1 MKWFDKWIMKRAER
15 IMNESQEIQIPETST
30 NWAIGA
36 KVKHAQMGIR
46 HDSIGDSL
54 DSPAVRFKMFKASGG
69 TIIETT
75 IYDTQRDRTINGLYV
90 VTNDKDLGTEIG
102 KILTLESLKV

>member
-15 IMNESQEIQIPETST
+15 IMQRENNIPQPEER
-30 NWAIGA
+30 NWAVGA
-36 KVKHAQMGIR
+36 KVRLSSGQ
-46 HDSIGDSL
+46 SIGDSL

-69 TIIETT
+69 TIVETT
-75 IYDTQRDRTINGLYV
+75 IYDDQRDRTINGLYV
-90 VTNDKDLGTEIG
+90 ITNDKDIGVEIG

>member
-15 IMNESQEIQIPETST
+15 IMQNNIQVPQPEERH
-30 NWAIGA
+30 WAVGA
-36 KVKHAQMGIR
+36 KVR
-46 HDSIGDSL
+46 HNTLSAGTSIGDSL

-75 IYDTQRDRTINGLYV
+75 LYDSQKDRTINGLYV
-90 VTNDKDLGTEIG
+90 ITNDKDVGAEIG
-102 KILTLESLKV
+102 KILTMESLKI

>member
-15 IMNESQEIQIPETST
+15 IMQKDMEVAKQPEER

-36 KVKHAQMGIR
+36 KVR
-46 HDSIGDSL
+46 HNSIVGSQSIGDSL

-69 TIIETT
+69 TIIETN
-75 IYDTQRDRTINGLYV
+75 IYDDQRDRHISGLYV
-90 VTNDKDLGTEIG
+90 ITNDKDLGTEIG
-102 KILTLESLKV
+102 KILTMETLKV

>member
-1 MKWFDKWIMKRAER
+1 MKWFDKWIMKHAER
-15 IMNESQEIQIPETST
+15 IMNKSQEIQIPEP
-30 NWAIGA
+30 NWNSGA
-36 KVKHAQMGIR
+36 KIR
-46 HDSIGDSL
+46 PSSMNRSVGDSL

-75 IYDTQRDRTINGLYV
+75 IYDDQRDRTINGLYV

-102 KILTLESLKV
+102 KILTIESLKV

>member
-1 MKWFDKWIMKRAER
+1 MNWFDKWIMKRAER
-15 IMNESQEIQIPETST
+15 IMEKANSVEAIPQF
-30 NWAIGA
+30 AGA
-36 KVKHAQMGIR
+36 KLKHHNSIVGSMHQ
-46 HDSIGDSL
+46 SIGDSL

-69 TIIETT
+69 TIIETN
-75 IYDTQRDRTINGLYV
+75 IYDDQRDRTINGLYV

>member
-1 MKWFDKWIMKRAER
+1 MKWFDKWVMKRAER
-15 IMNESQEIQIPETST
+15 IMEKSNGVEQTPLYSNS
-30 NWAIGA
+30 AIG
-36 KVKHAQMGIR
+36 KVRMSNH
-46 HDSIGDSL
+46 SIGDSL

-75 IYDTQRDRTINGLYV
+75 IYDDQRDRTINGLYV
-90 VTNDKDLGTEIG
+90 ITSDKDLGTEIG

>member
-1 MKWFDKWIMKRAER
+1 MKWFFKWF
-15 IMNESQEIQIPETST
+15 NEKLDSVKYFEDVCEKENSWSNNHNHMLKNSASLSSQ
-30 NWAIGA
+30 A
-36 KVKHAQMGIR
+36 V
-46 HDSIGDSL
+46 GDSL

-75 IYDTQRDRTINGLYV
+75 IYDHHKDRHITGLYV
-90 VTNDKDLGTEIG
+90 ITNDKDIGSEIG

>member
-15 IMNESQEIQIPETST
+15 IMQRENNVHQPEER
-30 NWAIGA
+30 NWAVGA
-36 KVKHAQMGIR
+36 KVRLSSGQ
-46 HDSIGDSL
+46 SIGDSL

-69 TIIETT
+69 TIVETT
-75 IYDTQRDRTINGLYV
+75 IYDDQRDRTINGLYV
-90 VTNDKDLGTEIG
+90 ITNDKDIGVEIG

>member
-15 IMNESQEIQIPETST
+15 IMQKDSHIPQPEER
-30 NWAIGA
+30 NWAVGS
-36 KVKHAQMGIR
+36 KVRALSGMNQ
-46 HDSIGDSL
+46 SIGDSL

-75 IYDTQRDRTINGLYV
+75 LYDNQRDRTINGLYV
-90 VTNDKDLGTEIG
+90 VTNDKDIGTEIG
-102 KILTLESLKV
+102 KILTMETLKV

>member
-15 IMNESQEIQIPETST
+15 IMQNDIQVPQPERY
-30 NWAIGA
+30 A
-36 KVKHAQMGIR
+36 KVGSTLKAGYQ
-46 HDSIGDSL
+46 SVGDSL

-75 IYDTQRDRTINGLYV
+75 TYDSHKDRTINGLYV
-90 VTNDKDLGTEIG
+90 VTNDKDIGSEIG